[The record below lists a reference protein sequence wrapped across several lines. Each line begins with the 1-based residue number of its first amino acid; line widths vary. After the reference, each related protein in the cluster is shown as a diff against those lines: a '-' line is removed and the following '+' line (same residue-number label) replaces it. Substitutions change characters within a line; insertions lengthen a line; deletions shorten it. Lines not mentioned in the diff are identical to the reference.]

1 MNELSGRRL
10 READLAT
17 GLVLAFLGAAGL
29 AMSYAMPSFA
39 ERGADPLTAPGIFPG
54 VVSLVLLGLGSGLL
68 VRSAG
73 WLRHYPLT
81 PHEGAAETGGLA
93 GLAIGLTLMVVT
105 VSLVGRI
112 DLKLL
117 LVGFC
122 LAYSV
127 WFVSWTGSVRQRA
140 IRLATV
146 AFVALIAGVLIPT
159 VFERLFLVRLP

>member
-10 READLAT
+10 VEADLAT
-17 GLVLAFLGAAGL
+17 GLVLVALGAAAL

-54 VVSLVLLGLGSGLL
+54 AVSLVLLGLGAGLL
-68 VRSAG
+68 TRSAG
-73 WLRHYPLT
+73 SLRRHAPT
-81 PHEGAAETGGLA
+81 AHDGASERSGLA
-93 GLAIGLTLMVVT
+93 ALAIGLTLMVMT
-105 VSLVGRI
+105 VALVGRI

-122 LAYSV
+122 LAYSI
-127 WFVSWTGSVRQRA
+127 WFVSWTGSLRQRA
-140 IRLATV
+140 IRLAIVALV
-146 AFVALIAGVLIPT
+146 AFIAGVLIPT